1 MFEIPS
7 LRPET
12 RYGIPTADQ
21 LLFNREYIVGY
32 SYLLRQA
39 KWAMELIDP
48 SNKAVLVGRN
58 NVFRTDAR
66 IPPMFRADLA
76 DYKASGHDRGHLI
89 SSADR
94 RASTIENSETF
105 LLSNMSPQKGELNQ
119 RLWKELEDEVRLLA
133 FDFPEVYAIC
143 GPLFDIGKPIEVI
156 GNKMNSDDKNDVVIP
171 IPHAY
176 FKSILAEKADGKLI
190 LWSFVMDNEKLE
202 GPTTDY
208 LVPTHDIELRAGL
221 TLWDRLRGEEM
232 EKLKTKKG
240 SAAAFKKAVA
250 NGRAAAKVKDE
261 TRKKLAQQLGI
272 EELSIATEFLS
283 ENPKLADLVLEL
295 RKGKS
300 AEESP
305 L

>member
-12 RYGIPTADQ
+12 RYGLPPADQ
-21 LLFNREYIVGY
+21 LLFNREYIIGY

-39 KWAMELIDP
+39 SWAMELIDP
-48 SNKAVLVGRN
+48 SNKSVLVDR
-58 NVFRTDAR
+58 VDLFREDTR
-66 IPPMFRADLA
+66 IPAMFRAELA

-94 RASTIENSETF
+94 RASRIENSETF
-105 LLSNMSPQKGELNQ
+105 LLSNMSPQKAELN
-119 RLWKELEDEVRLLA
+119 RKLWKELEEEVRLLA

-156 GNKMNSDDKNDVVIP
+156 GNRANTDDKNQVVIP

-176 FKSILAEKADGKLI
+176 FKSILAETVDGKLV
-190 LWSFVMDNEKLE
+190 LWSFVMQNSDLT

-208 LVPTHDIELRAGL
+208 LVPTRDIEIRAGL

-232 EKLKTKKG
+232 EKLKAKKG
-240 SAAAFKKAVA
+240 SATAFKKAVA
-250 NGRAAAKVKDE
+250 NGKVADKAKGDK
-261 TRKKLAQQLGI
+261 RKELAQELGI
-272 EELSIATEFLS
+272 DELSIATEFLAD
-283 ENPKLADLVLEL
+283 NPKLAQLVLEL
-295 RKGKS
+295 RKGKG